1 MKEKLIFEPHAA
13 FRSNFQGEEWPLG
26 YISAGRG
33 NPLFALHD
41 VIGDLPVEKLHD
53 QAQNLADQSN
63 FANDATKVL
72 RDMLVWARRVET
84 DTDDLAYLNGE
95 DGDAWVDL
103 NLLKDRIARLL
114 EQRAA

>member
-41 VIGDLPVEKLHD
+41 VIGDLPV
-53 QAQNLADQSN
+53 
-63 FANDATKVL
+63 
-72 RDMLVWARRVET
+72 
-84 DTDDLAYLNGE
+84 
-95 DGDAWVDL
+95 
-103 NLLKDRIARLL
+103 
-114 EQRAA
+114 

>member
-1 MKEKLIFEPHAA
+1 
-13 FRSNFQGEEWPLG
+13 
-26 YISAGRG
+26 
-33 NPLFALHD
+33 
-41 VIGDLPVEKLHD
+41 
-53 QAQNLADQSN
+53 
-63 FANDATKVL
+63 
-72 RDMLVWARRVET
+72 MLVWARRVET